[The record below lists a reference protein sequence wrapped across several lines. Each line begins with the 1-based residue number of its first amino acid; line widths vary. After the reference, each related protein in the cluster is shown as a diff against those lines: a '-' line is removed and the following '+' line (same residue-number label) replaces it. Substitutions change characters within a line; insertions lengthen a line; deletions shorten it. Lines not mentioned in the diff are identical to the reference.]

1 MSLIKYLSLSVFCA
15 SLAGCASY
23 NTETHQKVK
32 FISEDTPSVTVTVD
46 GELVGT
52 TDCRAVISRSGNH
65 DVLFSKPGYKSV
77 KYSLVPF
84 EDPDT
89 GVVGFLD
96 SVYVPELDPED
107 VVAPEAPAQ
116 PESAEPEPVPG
127 ADEPAV
133 SPEPEP
139 APVSEEPV
147 SDEPAPAADEVTSEP
162 AETEPVPEPDVDVVD
177 VEPAPVVAPV
187 PAVASEDEE
196 PEPEPVAE
204 TEPVDDPINEPEPVV
219 DEPEVSPEP
228 EPAPVPEEP
237 VTADGEPVSDE
248 PAPAADEAT
257 SEEPAASDEPASDE
271 EPAPAADEPK
281 ADEPAPEVVPAEPV
295 APAEPAPAARERTLK
310 ELKADLSELKRQ
322 RKLNLISE
330 EEFNKRIAE
339 LSEEVSKTY

>member
-116 PESAEPEPVPG
+116 PESVEPEPVPG

-139 APVSEEPV
+139 APV
-147 SDEPAPAADEVTSEP
+147 
-162 AETEPVPEPDVDVVD
+162 PE
-177 VEPAPVVAPV
+177 
-187 PAVASEDEE
+187 
-196 PEPEPVAE
+196 
-204 TEPVDDPINEPEPVV
+204 
-219 DEPEVSPEP
+219 
-228 EPAPVPEEP
+228 
-237 VTADGEPVSDE
+237 EPVSDE

-271 EPAPAADEPK
+271 EPEPAADEPK

>member
-46 GELVGT
+46 GEVVGT

-139 APVSEEPV
+139 APV
-147 SDEPAPAADEVTSEP
+147 
-162 AETEPVPEPDVDVVD
+162 
-177 VEPAPVVAPV
+177 
-187 PAVASEDEE
+187 
-196 PEPEPVAE
+196 
-204 TEPVDDPINEPEPVV
+204 
-219 DEPEVSPEP
+219 
-228 EPAPVPEEP
+228 PEEP
-237 VTADGEPVSDE
+237 VTADEEPVSDE

>member
-116 PESAEPEPVPG
+116 PESVAVVPSPEPVGDDVGGLEPPAEPPAPPAPEG
-127 ADEPAV
+127 GESVVVTIDGPIDEPG
-133 SPEPEP
+133 S
-139 APVSEEPV
+139 
-147 SDEPAPAADEVTSEP
+147 
-162 AETEPVPEPDVDVVD
+162 
-177 VEPAPVVAPV
+177 
-187 PAVASEDEE
+187 
-196 PEPEPVAE
+196 
-204 TEPVDDPINEPEPVV
+204 V
-219 DEPEVSPEP
+219 DEP
-228 EPAPVPEEP
+228 
-237 VTADGEPVSDE
+237 G
-248 PAPAADEAT
+248 
-257 SEEPAASDEPASDE
+257 SDEPASDE

-295 APAEPAPAARERTLK
+295 APAEPASAARERTLK